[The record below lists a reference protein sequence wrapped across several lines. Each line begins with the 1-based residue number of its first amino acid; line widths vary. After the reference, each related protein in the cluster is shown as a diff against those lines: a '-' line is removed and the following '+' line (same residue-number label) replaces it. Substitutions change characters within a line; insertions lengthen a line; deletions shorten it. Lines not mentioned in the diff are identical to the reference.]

1 MTRLGG
7 LREELFPGARPIG
20 PAGSASRA
28 GTGEDASGAPIA
40 WVRVMKARVP
50 AFDALEPGDLAIV
63 PASALAVVA
72 ATSDELVPLVSAF
85 ATAPVAGVLLVEADG
100 LSVKAAALLDDLE
113 RALESAAIPGLRLSA
128 ADPSI
133 VERSVIGFIVGG
145 SAELERQAG
154 LLEADLERRALAGEG
169 AEAIV
174 AAAAEFLARPLALEG
189 DAGQVLTVHVPVA
202 ARDGAAAVSRFT
214 AGRRDSVPL
223 RIPLPSGGAIAM
235 LGSRP
240 ATELERLSLTRAA
253 TLLAL
258 ELARDEAVRR
268 ASDTGTREALP
279 SGGPPWVVVLARQR
293 GDRPDEDIAAARQA
307 REQLRREIRLVA
319 PARQLALRGD
329 ADSLEFRLVL
339 AASAER
345 ARTARSD
352 GPEAPE
358 TSPPPPTGLM
368 DLRLPRRIAE
378 TLGRTVAVSSPFTSA
393 ADRPAAEAEARA
405 TLEAAVALPDPP
417 AVARADRLPAYRLL
431 GALHNLPDGARLA
444 AGILAPL
451 LVGRPDVRRERL
463 QTIRAILERGGV
475 NEAAQALGVH
485 RNTIAYRLRRI
496 EATTGWQL
504 TDPDL
509 RIPLALAVRMVQEDQ
524 I

>member
-28 GTGEDASGAPIA
+28 GTGDDASGAPIA

-174 AAAAEFLARPLALEG
+174 AAAAEFLARALALEG

-202 ARDGAAAVSRFT
+202 ARDGAAAVRSFT
-214 AGRRDSVPL
+214 AGRRESVLL

-339 AASAER
+339 AASVER
-345 ARTARSD
+345 HRTTKSD

-378 TLGRTVAVSSPFTSA
+378 TLGRTVAVSSPFGRA
-393 ADRPAAEAEARA
+393 AGPAGRRASGSPSGIQALGRVAQPSGRSSPGGRDPRALAGRASGRPAGAPPDHPGHPRARWRQRSSA
-405 TLEAAVALPDPP
+405 GARRPP
-417 AVARADRLPAYRLL
+417 QHDCLPAPTDR
-431 GALHNLPDGARLA
+431 GDDRLA
-444 AGILAPL
+444 AHRPRPPDTARARRQNGA
-451 LVGRPDVRRERL
+451 GRPNLTGRTRAFSGRR
-463 QTIRAILERGGV
+463 
-475 NEAAQALGVH
+475 
-485 RNTIAYRLRRI
+485 
-496 EATTGWQL
+496 
-504 TDPDL
+504 PCS
-509 RIPLALAVRMVQEDQ
+509 PC
-524 I
+524 